1 MRQLPVT
8 TTPPQVSP
16 LLTPAEASQLLGI
29 SVRSLARRRR
39 QGTAPVHY
47 RIAAT
52 TIRYDRAATEHRVV
66 HR

>member
-1 MRQLPVT
+1 MRQLPII
-8 TTPPQVSP
+8 TPPPVSP

-29 SVRSLARRRR
+29 NVRALARRRR
-39 QGTAPVHY
+39 RGTAPLHY

-52 TIRYDRAATEHRVV
+52 TIRFDRAATEHDAL

>member
-8 TTPPQVSP
+8 TTPPVSP
-16 LLTPAEASQLLGI
+16 LLTPAEASRLLGI
-29 SVRSLARRRR
+29 SVRALARRRR
-39 QGTAPVHY
+39 QGTAPLHF

-52 TIRYDRAATEHRVV
+52 TIRFDRAATEHGVV